1 MVYAKKISPTV
12 RGQITIPKS
21 LRQELG
27 ITPQTKLKIY
37 VENNRII
44 IEPVSPLGLLFE
56 DLEQEAR
63 TRDYTEEDLSREIEA
78 LREKMNKELYR

>member
-1 MVYAKKISPTV
+1 MVYARKITPTV
-12 RGQITIPKS
+12 RGQITIPKPV
-21 LRQELG
+21 RQELG

-56 DLEQEAR
+56 DLEHEAR
-63 TRDYTEEDLSREIEA
+63 ARGYTEEDLSGEIET